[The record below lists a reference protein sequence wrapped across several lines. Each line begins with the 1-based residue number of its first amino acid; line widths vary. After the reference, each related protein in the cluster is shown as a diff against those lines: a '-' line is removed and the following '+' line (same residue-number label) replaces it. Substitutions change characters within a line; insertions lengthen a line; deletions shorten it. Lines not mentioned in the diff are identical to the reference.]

1 MAINNASVVNTTS
14 KYIVK
19 STGIGSETD
28 QELVDAN
35 ALTGGTN
42 ESLVCLIECFYLIE
56 GTGKLTI
63 SAAVDAEYDEQAE
76 AAGTQVRKDLVLT
89 GNGKYGLRPSQLKFG
104 NDKIFKLTTDSNV
117 RNYLLV
123 TEFRRESNG

>member
-35 ALTGGTN
+35 ALVGGTN
-42 ESLVCLIECFYLIE
+42 ETLVCLIECYYLIE

-63 SAAVDAEYDEQAE
+63 SADTESA
-76 AAGTQVRKDLVLT
+76 DLVLT
-89 GNGKYGLRPSQLKFG
+89 GKGKYGLRPDQLKFG
-104 NDKIFKLTTDSNV
+104 NDKKMTLTTDSNV
-117 RNYLLV
+117 KSYLLV
-123 TEFRRESNG
+123 TEFRRKY